1 MHCIV
6 GETAGWSVAYGY
18 VQLFYLRMFFLHY
31 LTTKPHRNRN
41 Y

>member
-6 GETAGWSVAYGY
+6 GETAGWSVAYDY

-31 LTTKPHRNRN
+31 LTTKPHRNRIN
-41 Y
+41 